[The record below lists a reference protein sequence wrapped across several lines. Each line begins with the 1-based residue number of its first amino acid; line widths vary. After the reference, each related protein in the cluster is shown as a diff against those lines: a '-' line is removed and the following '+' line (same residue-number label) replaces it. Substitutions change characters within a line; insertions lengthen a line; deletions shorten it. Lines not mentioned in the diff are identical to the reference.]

1 MLCIPMPQNEES
13 PKSLL
18 SRYSEKNF
26 FSNVSLA
33 LNVRSEDAGS
43 NPRFLFG
50 GLKEVKKFASGVESS
65 LNLDLDK
72 WFYGQAAGFTDDS
85 PVIWNGCEIPRAFF
99 VSGKA
104 RLCPCCIKGEIIHQS
119 ADFSFFSSCPVHQVK
134 LHESCPN
141 CKKPISWNR
150 GSIQCCQTCNF
161 QFKALAE
168 VPMHR
173 PAEGTLMEWVRS
185 GDATAVSQCLK
196 FLKALRGFY
205 TKEIF
210 HAGVLLEVAV
220 KLHQGDTADLLEFL
234 SVLYPAGTL
243 TNRLILAPLILACG
257 DSMEEIKQRLEPLLA
272 GIQNQSRS
280 LQPTAT
286 LNKTTLRL
294 EEVEFALNI
303 TAQTRRKLTANEFL
317 KEVQDNASRKQVDTK
332 SLLDFFEIVEKA
344 KIPSVEPAIERWE
357 RLSLKLVNNM
367 TLLKQGKA
375 SVTEHNWAAGCS
387 GFWIKPEVSKHEV
400 PADGYEVP
408 ADGLLT
414 FDEFAQVAQTYSDA
428 IRRVVKAGLVLPDV
442 EKKGKTG
449 AKFSVKTVDSFC
461 KQYCFSSEIAKSV
474 KQGSTILG
482 AVLSGAGVEP
492 VSGPKVDGAL
502 VPLYRR
508 SDLDGLDVL
517 SLVERK
523 EFKSNAGRKKEGTVL
538 YDRDTWMSSKEI
550 SALFEFSPVELSSA
564 VAQGHLKVGVPLGR
578 ESDNCR
584 YYLRESVLAFKE
596 KLQTSILVDDAYVQ
610 LGISKA
616 EFYKRF
622 VASEFVRLIIIGK
635 HSWIMRDDYLRVE
648 EDCRLYIGTETATRL
663 TGAPPRHFRN
673 LINTDRISKVSSK
686 ETITAGFLDLI
697 RRRDLSIHAVM
708 APGYRLKSGPEDEAN
723 HLVSK

>member
-13 PKSLL
+13 PKSIL

-26 FSNVSLA
+26 FLNVRLA
-33 LNVRSEDAGS
+33 LNVRLEDAGS
-43 NPRFLFG
+43 NARFLFG

-104 RLCPCCIKGEIIHQS
+104 RLCPCCIRGEIIHQS
-119 ADFSFFSSCPVHQVK
+119 ADFSFFSSCPVHQVQ

-141 CKKPISWNR
+141 CKKHISWNR
-150 GSIQCCQTCNF
+150 GSIQCCQACNF

-173 PAEGTLMEWVRS
+173 PAERILMEWVRS

-205 TKEIF
+205 TKEVF

-234 SVLYPAGTL
+234 SVLYPTGTL

-257 DSMEEIKQRLEPLLA
+257 DGMEEIKQRLEPLLA
-272 GIQNQSRS
+272 GIQDQSRS
-280 LQPTAT
+280 LQSTAT

-303 TAQTRRKLTANEFL
+303 TAQTRRKLIANEFL
-317 KEVQDNASRKQVDTK
+317 KEVQDKASRKQIDTK
-332 SLLDFFEIVEKA
+332 SLLDFFGIVEEA
-344 KIPSVEPAIERWE
+344 KFRSVVPHTENWE
-357 RLSLKLVNNM
+357 RFSLRLVNNM
-367 TLLKQGKA
+367 ALLVQGKA
-375 SVTEHNWAAGCS
+375 KVTEHDWAEGCA
-387 GFWIKPEVSKHEV
+387 GFWIKPEVSNY
-400 PADGYEVP
+400 AAP

-414 FDEFAQVAQTYSDA
+414 IDEFAQVAKTYSDA
-428 IRRVVKAGLVLPDV
+428 IRRVVKAGLVLPDI

-449 AKFSVKTVDSFC
+449 VKFSVKTVDSFC
-461 KQYCFSSEIAKSV
+461 RRYCFSSEIAQSV
-474 KQGSTILG
+474 KQGRTIIG
-482 AVLSGAGVEP
+482 AVLSSAGVEP

-517 SLVERK
+517 SLVEKK

-635 HSWIMRDDYLRVE
+635 HSWITRDDYLRVE
-648 EDCRLYIGTETATRL
+648 EDCLLYIGTETATRL

-686 ETITAGFLDLI
+686 ETITAGFFDLI

-708 APGYRLKSGPEDEAN
+708 APGYKLKSGSDEGADSS
-723 HLVSK
+723 VPK